1 MLGCFSN
8 LLEKVLLS
16 LIFAVNSICL
26 WTCLLFFILA
36 IISDCGCKSRTSFLI
51 CQTFWNFFLKK
62 FSLRLN
68 QYFKW
73 TSLCLRVAKVEPLFK
88 SRKLFL
94 KFFFRFIS
102 KPFFKNHCSIF
113 LRTSLVMRAAKI
125 VALFFTIQIFF
136 NFFQK
141 SFWLGLL
148 QNVVR
153 TSASLRVQK

>member
-94 KFFFRFIS
+94 KFFSIYFRSQFRFAYQY
-102 KPFFKNHCSIF
+102 FKWTF
-113 LRTSLVMRAAKI
+113 PYFTSL
-125 VALFFTIQIFF
+125 
-136 NFFQK
+136 NFDCFQGVQW
-141 SFWLGLL
+141 SAFRLICGL
-148 QNVVR
+148 QR
-153 TSASLRVQK
+153 